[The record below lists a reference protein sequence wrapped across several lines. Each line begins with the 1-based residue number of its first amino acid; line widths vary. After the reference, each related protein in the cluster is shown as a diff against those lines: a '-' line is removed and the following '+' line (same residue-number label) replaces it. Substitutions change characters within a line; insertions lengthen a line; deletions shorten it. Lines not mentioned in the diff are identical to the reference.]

1 MWICFS
7 LQRKKSS
14 LAFQLLVC
22 WGDLS
27 ARWEGFIFSPA
38 VQMLFTPGCDL
49 IECEPDQPQMW
60 SVCHFLH
67 PGKIFRW
74 SSYLTLRGKR
84 GFLKIQC
91 DFLFEDTETEIQ
103 EEQQDDIRKV
113 RLSVKLHNKQ
123 ETVTNISSTKLNWS
137 CKILLLTDIKVNH
150 VSRMYMLYMWL
161 FAKGLKNIQS
171 HFIFRF
177 VQIKFYNDS
186 LLKPCSDRSLTT
198 RRSMC
203 RSATSWKPSPAFQ
216 AFL

>member
-150 VSRMYMLYMWL
+150 VSRMYSYLCYTC
-161 FAKGLKNIQS
+161 
-171 HFIFRF
+171 
-177 VQIKFYNDS
+177 DC
-186 LLKPCSDRSLTT
+186 LLKV
-198 RRSMC
+198 
-203 RSATSWKPSPAFQ
+203 
-216 AFL
+216 